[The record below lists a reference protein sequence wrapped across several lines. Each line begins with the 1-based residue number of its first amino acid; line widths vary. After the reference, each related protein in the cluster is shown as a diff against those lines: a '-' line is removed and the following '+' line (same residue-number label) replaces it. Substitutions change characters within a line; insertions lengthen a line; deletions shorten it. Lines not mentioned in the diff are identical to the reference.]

1 MNIVTGTDTIPTM
14 KNETKYHILKST
26 LSEYHYVITKEKQK
40 KKKKSFKKKC
50 IYINLTHPNLR
61 YTFTN
66 IDIYY
71 IDINLAS

>member
-1 MNIVTGTDTIPTM
+1 MLLQ
-14 KNETKYHILKST
+14 KKSK
-26 LSEYHYVITKEKQK
+26 ITKQR
-40 KKKKSFKKKC
+40 FKKKMH